1 MGGKGGKEFH
11 ERLALGESRSIVL
24 PSFVEVF
31 MRFTVF
37 ILLLFLCA
45 CAGKPPGT
53 ERVSF
58 PTASPR
64 WLDGVGSP
72 TLKTVKGRG
81 YLVLPKQK
89 AGDPVP
95 AVILLHSSLGV
106 GSLEWDFA
114 KRILAQGQAVL
125 LVDSFKGRGIDKI
138 TDDQMAV
145 SEVSILNDLYA
156 AQRYLAQRPEID
168 GDRIAVAGLSKGALP
183 ALYSAFTSIHRR
195 YGYQNDPFR
204 SHLAFYPWCGLTLKD
219 LRLSGRPVQIHSG
232 GADEITPAALCET
245 LVQKVK
251 AVRPKAP
258 INLYVYPGQG
268 HGFTHPALHDLS
280 LPVGYPYPR
289 DCRIAEQAD
298 GRFVE
303 LSSGQVLSGRNLSEV
318 IGACSDKGA
327 WVEGHGGAGAEAYER
342 ALAFLAGP

>member
-1 MGGKGGKEFH
+1 
-11 ERLALGESRSIVL
+11 
-24 PSFVEVF
+24 

-58 PTASPR
+58 ATASPR
-64 WLDGVGSP
+64 WLDEVGGL
-72 TLKTVKGRG
+72 TLKQVKGRG
-81 YLVLPKQK
+81 YLILPQQK
-89 AGDPVP
+89 GPEPVP

-156 AQRYLAQRPEID
+156 AQRYLLRWPEID

-183 ALYSAFTSIHRR
+183 ALYSAFPSIHRR

-219 LRLSGRPVQIHSG
+219 LRLSGSARADSLRRGGRDYARRLVRDACAEGEGRPPEGTDQS
-232 GADEITPAALCET
+232 L
-245 LVQKVK
+245 
-251 AVRPKAP
+251 R
-258 INLYVYPGQG
+258 
-268 HGFTHPALHDLS
+268 LS
-280 LPVGYPYPR
+280 
-289 DCRIAEQAD
+289 
-298 GRFVE
+298 
-303 LSSGQVLSGRNLSEV
+303 
-318 IGACSDKGA
+318 
-327 WVEGHGGAGAEAYER
+327 GAGARVHASGAARSQPSGRVSVSPRLPDRGAGGR
-342 ALAFLAGP
+342 AVCRAFFRAGAVGAQSLRSHRRVQR